1 MGVRPPSNMTW
12 RTESPRS
19 LRTKVVLPL
28 VLLGLG
34 LVAGDVWLAGIS
46 VRGLFGNGADTSLIG
61 WLIANVAV
69 AGIVVYLLLQRLVL
83 RPLAAI
89 RSAMDRRAAGDT
101 AARAPTFSTDEIGSL
116 AGTLNGMLHALA
128 ERDERLR
135 AIVDGVADGLL
146 TIDEHGAVVACNPA
160 AQSIFG
166 YPAGELIGRDVGTL
180 VPGTHPDGGPAI
192 FCGAPPDAQGVRC
205 EVTGRRKDGSSF
217 PIEVGV
223 TAATFATQRLQVVV
237 VRDITERK
245 QVETALARARDA
257 ALDSAQLKS
266 EFLANMSHEIRTPM
280 NGVIGMTDLLL
291 ETPLS
296 AEQRDYAETVRRSA
310 ESLLAVIDDILDFSK
325 IEAGRLELDSVDFD
339 LRRVVEES
347 TFVLAPRSAA
357 KHLELVCQIAPD
369 LARAVRG
376 DPGRLRQ
383 ILLNLAGNAVKF
395 TEHGEIVVRAE
406 MVARSA
412 ASVTVRVSVTDTG
425 IGIPPD
431 RRHRLFKSFSQVDGS
446 MTRHYGGTG
455 LGLAISKQLAELM
468 GGEIGVDSEPGHGS
482 TFWFTVRLERRDARV
497 ATTPA
502 QLAGVRVLV
511 VDDHPLACAGLVD
524 DLRVR
529 GLRSDGAADG
539 AEATARLEAAATA
552 GDPYRI
558 VLLDV
563 DVPAPDGGPLTTA
576 PALSGAALIA
586 LTTVR
591 GLSDRRADDP
601 FVARIAKPV
610 RETQLLQSLT
620 RCLATPSEES
630 TTSAAATQGP
640 PRVLLAEDNPVNQ
653 LVARRMLE
661 RAGVQVDVVDS
672 GAEAVAAIER
682 RAYDL
687 VFMDVYME
695 GMDGFEA
702 TAAVRAREGGTRHT
716 VIVAM
721 TASTSPGEREQCL
734 AAGMDDFVTKPVQT
748 GTLQAL
754 LDRWL
759 AGRVGESAA
768 TSALPI

>member
-1 MGVRPPSNMTW
+1 MTF
-12 RTESPRS
+12 RTRSPRS

-28 VLLGLG
+28 VCLGLA
-34 LVAGDVWLAGIS
+34 LAAGDVWIASVSTAGRLDEGLAAS
-46 VRGLFGNGADTSLIG
+46 VAC
-61 WLIANVAV
+61 WLLANVAI
-69 AGIVVYLLLQRLVL
+69 AGFGVFLRLERLVI

-89 RSAMDRRAAGDT
+89 RAAMDRRAAGDT
-101 AARAPTFSTDEIGSL
+101 GAQAPAFAADEIGTL
-116 AGTLNGMLHALA
+116 AGTLNDMLHALA

-135 AIVDGVADGLL
+135 AIVDGVADGIL
-146 TIDEHGAVVACNPA
+146 TIDEHGVVVACNPA
-160 AQSIFG
+160 AQAIFG
-166 YPAGELIGRDVGTL
+166 YAAGELIGRDVGTL
-180 VPGTHPDGGPAI
+180 VPGTHPNGGPAI
-192 FCGAPPDAQGVRC
+192 FCGAPPDARGVRC

-291 ETPLS
+291 ETQLS

-347 TFVLAPRSAA
+347 TFVLAPRTAA
-357 KHLELVCQIAPD
+357 KNLELVCRIAPD
-369 LARAVRG
+369 LERAVRG

-395 TEHGEIVVRAE
+395 TEHGEVVVQAE

-412 ASVTVRVSVTDTG
+412 AGVTVRLSVTDTG

-468 GGEIGVDSEPGHGS
+468 GGEIGVDSEPGRGS
-482 TFWFTVRLERRDARV
+482 TFWFTVRLERRDAET

-502 QLAGVRVLV
+502 ELAGVRVLI
-511 VDDHPLACAGLVD
+511 VDGHALARTGLVD
-524 DLRVR
+524 DLGRR
-529 GLRSDGAADG
+529 GMRCDGAADG
-539 AEATARLEAAATA
+539 TEATARLEAAAKA

-563 DVPAPDGGPLTTA
+563 GVAAPDGRPLA
-576 PALSGAALIA
+576 SHPVLSGTKLIA

-601 FVARIAKPV
+601 FVVRIAKPV
-610 RETQLLQSLT
+610 RETQLLQCLM
-620 RCLATPSEES
+620 RCLASPSEAPA
-630 TTSAAATQGP
+630 TTAAAPTGP
-640 PRVLLAEDNPVNQ
+640 PCVLLAEDNPVNQ

-661 RAGVQVDVVDS
+661 RAGVQVDVVGS
-672 GAEAVAAIER
+672 GADAVAAIER

-702 TAAVRAREGGTRHT
+702 TAAVRAREGATRHT

-734 AAGMDDFVTKPVQT
+734 AAGMDDFITKPVQT
-748 GTLQAL
+748 GTLQVL

-759 AGRVGESAA
+759 AGRVGVAPAA
-768 TSALPI
+768 PSALSI